1 MPATLKS
8 TRPIGEMMTELNS
21 LFAQMMEQGQK
32 LAAAQASMLKGVDM
46 SALFPPLS
54 PQAAET
60 WFGKTHNP
68 QGLDARTRTLCT
80 LTGLIVQGNQA
91 LIKPTISQ
99 ALTLGAT
106 KQEISEVILQ
116 TSLFGGLPAMQQALE
131 IAQSLFAETEE
142 TRP

>member
-1 MPATLKS
+1 MRL
-8 TRPIGEMMTELNS
+8 IGEMMTDLNS

-32 LAAAQASMLKGVDM
+32 LAQSAMLKGVDI
-46 SALFPPLS
+46 SAIFPPLS
-54 PQAAET
+54 AQAAEA

-80 LTGLIVQGNQA
+80 LTGLIVQGNA
-91 LIKPTISQ
+91 TLIKPTISQ

-142 TRP
+142 PRP